1 MSRMLFAMRGA
12 ARHGAGWSGRL
23 AGAVLLALTLS
34 LVAGIGQAWAAP
46 QAPAASASL
55 SFTQPN
61 YRGVI
66 GGPPGTRVTVTG
78 SFWKPYTTVSL
89 SLSLSPFSCAGAVAV
104 NSFQTS
110 ASGSFAARFNW
121 PSTANKLAPYYA
133 CATEADKGTAFSHNT
148 FTVLASSPASI
159 SFSAT
164 MATAGDSVTVTG
176 HNWLPGQQT
185 VTIVVLPCN
194 AICQEKPIAD
204 AEVVSGSDGTFSQ
217 SLTILAGAASGV
229 YYAQATNAGA
239 TLSAISAPLQVAGQ
253 VPPGGTTLPGST
265 PTTSATRTSSDTGA
279 SQPPSQT
286 KAALKDALLAAGLG
300 LLVLLVLLG
309 AITTF
314 IVLGRRAE
322 TNAPKAAKDEQREE
336 TSSAPIGRAIWRTA
350 GAALPNVQAD
360 AEKPRQVPELLPQ
373 RNEQTITGRTP
384 MSMASASLP
393 TVPGTSSGYPWEQ
406 PTTPDNTRRANAQT
420 PTHRGTNQPFTR
432 GPDTDTGQWV
442 MPPQSPV
449 DGQADE

>member
-1 MSRMLFAMRGA
+1 MSRMLFARRGA

-23 AGAVLLALTLS
+23 AGAILLALTLS

-121 PSTANKLAPYYA
+121 PLTANKLAPYYA

-217 SLTILAGAASGV
+217 SMTLLAGAASGV

-253 VPPGGTTLPGST
+253 TAPGGTPLPGST
-265 PTTSATRTSSDTGA
+265 APSNATRTSSNTGTA
-279 SQPPSQT
+279 QPPSQT
-286 KAALKDALLAAGLG
+286 QAALKDALLAAGLG
-300 LLVLLVLLG
+300 LLALIALVG
-309 AITTF
+309 AITIF
-314 IVLGRRAE
+314 IVRGRRAE
-322 TNAPKAAKDEQREE
+322 TNAPPTAKDGPGEP
-336 TSSAPIGRAIWRTA
+336 SSPAPVRRAIWRTA
-350 GAALPNVQAD
+350 DTPRPNAPAGAGQQRPA
-360 AEKPRQVPELLPQ
+360 PELLPQ
-373 RNEQTITGRTP
+373 RNEQTITGRNP

-420 PTHRGTNQPFTR
+420 PTHRGTNQLFTR